1 MELPLHLYVMAG
13 LYILAGLNHFRTPK
27 MYYKII
33 PPFFHNKR
41 AINITSGVMEVL
53 LGAALCIPLTSK
65 FAAWGLIA
73 FLIAVFPAN
82 LYMYQNENAA
92 LGLPKWSRLLRLPVQ
107 LFLIWWAYL
116 YT

>member
-1 MELPLHLYVMAG
+1 MELPFHLYVMAG

-33 PPFFHNKR
+33 PPFLGNKK
-41 AINITSGVMEVL
+41 AINSISGAAEII
-53 LGAALCIPLTSK
+53 LGTALCIPSVSSY
-65 FAAWGLIA
+65 AAWGIIVM
-73 FLIAVFPAN
+73 LIAVFPAN
-82 LYMYQNENAA
+82 IYMFQNEEAS
-92 LGLPKWSRLLRLPVQ
+92 LGLPKWARLLRLPLQ